1 MSHRNQCL
9 SYRPKRLVQRF
20 DLSLAIV
27 VMKSTYKCFYPRTT
41 VSNIAAVG
49 GRKGAYGRDIRTG
62 GSPNEWLCFDPF
74 TTESQI
80 DRMIFNMTYL
90 LHFTIGP
97 TYLFH

>member
-27 VMKSTYKCFYPRTT
+27 VMKSTYKCFDPRATS
-41 VSNIAAVG
+41 SNIAAVG

-62 GSPNEWLCFDPF
+62 GTPNGWLCFDPF
-74 TTESQI
+74 TT
-80 DRMIFNMTYL
+80 DRSDDFQYDYTPTLYHL
-90 LHFTIGP
+90 LVPLSGCC
-97 TYLFH
+97 